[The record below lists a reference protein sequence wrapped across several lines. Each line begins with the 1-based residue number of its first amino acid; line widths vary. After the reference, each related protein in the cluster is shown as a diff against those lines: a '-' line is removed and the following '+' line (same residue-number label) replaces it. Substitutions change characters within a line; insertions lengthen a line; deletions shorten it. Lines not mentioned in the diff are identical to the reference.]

1 MDNRELTPRSRWFA
15 AAIAQRSVAKDS
27 SASTSAVAENSR

>member
-15 AAIAQRSVAKDS
+15 AAIAQRSVAED
-27 SASTSAVAENSR
+27 STSAVVKDSR